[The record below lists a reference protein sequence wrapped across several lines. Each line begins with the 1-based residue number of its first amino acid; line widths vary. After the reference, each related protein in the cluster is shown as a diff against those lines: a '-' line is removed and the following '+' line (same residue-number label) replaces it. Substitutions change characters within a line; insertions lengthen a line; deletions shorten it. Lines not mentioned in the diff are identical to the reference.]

1 MPPCIHPKHKRKKT
15 IYVALIL
22 TLKLAGNDGFHFAH
36 HGHLVETA
44 IVTRLLSSDTSDPTE
59 QARLPHV
66 TMPHPHP
73 KSSTFIPVA
82 QRRPLPITITNPNE
96 RDADQP
102 KPHQPLPITIT
113 NNSLAYKIIIPPC
126 IQRDIT
132 AMPPKSSFT
141 VSTVSPDCSK
151 SDQPE
156 NPGHSPTDHTSQS
169 EEIEEESR
177 KDTAIFSNNVTPIL
191 PITNN
196 SLAYNIIM
204 PPCIQRDITAMPPKS
219 SFTVSTVSPD
229 CSKSDQPENPGH
241 SPTDHTSQ
249 SEEIE
254 EESRKDTAIFSNNVT
269 PILHKRSTHHDRLR
283 PLIHA

>member
-1 MPPCIHPKHKRKKT
+1 LGTHFVLWGPTAAHCGPLWPTNMVHLRKFIPEVQRFFFSYVTERLTPTLPITITNNSLAYNIIMPPCIHPKHKRKKT

-191 PITNN
+191 
-196 SLAYNIIM
+196 
-204 PPCIQRDITAMPPKS
+204 
-219 SFTVSTVSPD
+219 
-229 CSKSDQPENPGH
+229 
-241 SPTDHTSQ
+241 
-249 SEEIE
+249 
-254 EESRKDTAIFSNNVT
+254 
-269 PILHKRSTHHDRLR
+269 HKRSTHHDRLR